1 MSAAVSARSI
11 RSLVPALLAVAAIYA
26 VCTAI
31 ALSTW
36 SSHQVVAM
44 SVAFDLT
51 ITSMFAFWVLAVRPG
66 HAKPKSLIRVAAIGF
81 VVAKLLVGLGALGM
95 VGALAEGVVLVWL
108 AIRIRRIARRTRE
121 LRRQGHGLH
130 ASLDVAFC
138 ETLRRPRA
146 VASGI
151 ATEVAAMIL
160 AVTGWFRRAPA
171 GYSMHRNSGF
181 MPLVGVLCALAVIET
196 VGMHVV
202 IMQWSSTAAIVA
214 TIVSVYGLLWLLGAI
229 HAVRLSP
236 LRFLGDDLIVERG
249 FRARLAVPR
258 HAIVE
263 ATPVAAKV
271 DGALDLAYFEPN
283 LMIVF
288 REPIAVH
295 GLFGRT
301 KTVDRITISVDRRD
315 DFLAAL
321 NTDRDRA

>member
-1 MSAAVSARSI
+1 MSAAVSVRSI
-11 RSLVPALLAVAAIYA
+11 RSLVPAFLAIAAIYG

-36 SSHQVVAM
+36 SSHQVVAT

-51 ITSMFAFWVLAVRPG
+51 ITSTFAFWLLAVRPG

-95 VGALAEGVVLVWL
+95 IGALAEIAVLVWL
-108 AIRIRRIARRTRE
+108 GIRIRRIARRARE
-121 LRRQGHGLH
+121 LRRLGHGLH

-138 ETLRRPRA
+138 ETLRPRA

-151 ATEVAAMIL
+151 ATEVSAFTL
-160 AVTGWFRRAPA
+160 AVTGWFRRAPT
-171 GYSMHRNSGF
+171 GYSMHRNTGF

-214 TIVSVYGLLWLLGAI
+214 TILSVYGLLWLLGAI

-263 ATPVAAKV
+263 TTPITAKV
-271 DGALDLAYFEPN
+271 DGVLDLAYFEPN
-283 LMIVF
+283 LMMVF
-288 REPIAVH
+288 REPITVH

-301 KTVDRITISVDRRD
+301 KTVDRITISVDDRD
-315 DFLAAL
+315 GFLAAL